1 MFLRP
6 DGRDLRIVGYYL
18 GKVAT
23 GLSLLMAV
31 PAVLALV
38 LGEWNAA
45 SALLAPAAFCV
56 LLGRLAE
63 VHLATRAS
71 LTWGH
76 GTVVVALAWLL
87 GSALAAI
94 PLMLSG
100 HFDTLLDAW
109 FEAMSGLTTSGLSV
123 INDLDHLPYSINLY
137 RHLTHFAG
145 GQGIVIVVLA
155 LVTAGGGAIGA
166 LYVAEGREER
176 IVPSVVR
183 TARFIFLIASGYLVV
198 GTLALTVSLRG
209 SGFTT
214 WRASWHAINLFMAA
228 FDTGGFAPGSQSIA
242 YYHSGI
248 VEAVILVLMLA
259 GTLSFGL
266 HYQLWLGRYDELG
279 RNIEV
284 RSLAV
289 TLFTFLTVALYGL
302 AAAGTYTEVGPLFR
316 KGFFTLISAHTGTG
330 FAVTNGG
337 LFVSDWGVLAPAALV
352 VAMALGGMAGS
363 TAGGIKAVRVGLTLK
378 GLIQD
383 VRRLLLPE
391 SALQVTTYH
400 SGQRRILRGPT
411 LRAAT
416 AVLMLYVVTYLL
428 GAGIGLLYGEWDVTR
443 TLFESVSAAANVG
456 LSVGIV
462 DPGMP
467 TGLQITYL
475 LQMWLGRL
483 EFMAAFALLGYLL
496 SIVRVP
502 SAAERRARGQQP
514 PWSEVE

>member
-6 DGRDLRIVGYYL
+6 DGRDLRIIGYYL
-18 GKVAT
+18 GRVAT
-23 GLSLLMAV
+23 GLSLVMAL
-31 PAVLALV
+31 PAVLAVV
-38 LGEWNAA
+38 LGEWNSATALIAGAA
-45 SALLAPAAFCV
+45 IAV

-63 VHLATRAS
+63 LRLATRAS

-87 GSALAAI
+87 GSVLTAV

-100 HFDTLLDAW
+100 HFGSILDAW

-123 INDLDHLPYSINLY
+123 VNDLDHLPHSMNLF

-155 LVTAGGGAIGA
+155 LASAGGGAIGT

-183 TARFIFLIASGYLVV
+183 TARFIFLIASAYLVV
-198 GTLALTVSLRG
+198 GILALSIALRA
-209 SGFTT
+209 SGFLG
-214 WRASWHAINLFMAA
+214 WRVIWHASNLFMAA

-242 YYHSGI
+242 YYHSVG
-248 VEAVILVLMLA
+248 VESVILVLMLA
-259 GTLSFGL
+259 GTLSFAL
-266 HYQLWLGRYDELG
+266 HYQLWLGRHVELA
-279 RNIEV
+279 RNLEL

-289 TLFTFLTVALYGL
+289 TFFSFTTVAVFGL
-302 AAAGTYTEVGPLFR
+302 AAAGTYTDTLALYR
-316 KGFFTLISAHTGTG
+316 KGLFTLLSAHSGTG
-330 FAVTNGG
+330 FAVTNGSV
-337 LFVSDWGVLAPAALV
+337 FVSDWGVLAPAALV
-352 VAMALGGMAGS
+352 VMMALGGMAGS
-363 TAGGIKAVRVGLTLK
+363 TAGGIKAIRLGLTLK
-378 GLIQD
+378 GLVQD

-391 SALQVTTYH
+391 AALQVSTYH
-400 SGQRRILRGPT
+400 STQRRILRGPA

-428 GAGIGLLYGEWDVTR
+428 GAGVGLLYGRWDVTR

-462 DPGMP
+462 EPEMP
-467 TGLQITYL
+467 AGLQFTYIV
-475 LQMWLGRL
+475 QMWLGRL
-483 EFMAAFALLGYLL
+483 EFMAAFAMIGYLL
-496 SIVRVP
+496 SLVRFRHRQ
-502 SAAERRARGQQP
+502 A
-514 PWSEVE
+514 